1 MNHSRAPAHEALG
14 TRSTARVTATNKA
27 TTTIITK
34 VFVDRVIPTSPL
46 STRRSF
52 SGAFLPRGAGSRS
65 GSWPRSS
72 HLWTVIGVVLYP
84 GCRFAGVAAVTEA

>member
-34 VFVDRVIPTSPL
+34 VFVDRVIPTSPPFHAPQL
-46 STRRSF
+46 Q
-52 SGAFLPRGAGSRS
+52 RGVPA
-65 GSWPRSS
+65 
-72 HLWTVIGVVLYP
+72 
-84 GCRFAGVAAVTEA
+84 